1 MRLLFCFIALK
12 KQIVLQVI
20 KLLPFFAE
28 MKIERVWLTD
38 TAVWIRTNEG
48 KEACELFADYP
59 RLRYATKE
67 QLVDFTTDE
76 FGIHWEELDE
86 DLSFEGFFEKQEPIA
101 LYQLFM
107 AHPELNVSALARR
120 MGISQSLMA
129 QYISGKKNASKARMA
144 LILDTIHAVGRELA
158 AV

>member
-1 MRLLFCFIALK
+1 
-12 KQIVLQVI
+12 
-20 KLLPFFAE
+20 
-28 MKIERVWLTD
+28 MKIEKVWLTD
-38 TAVWIRTNEG
+38 TAVWIRTDEG

-67 QLVDFTTDE
+67 QLVDFKIDE

-86 DLSFEGFFEKQEPIA
+86 DLSFEGFFEKQEPTA

-129 QYISGKKNASKARMA
+129 QYISGKKNASKARMT

>member
-1 MRLLFCFIALK
+1 
-12 KQIVLQVI
+12 
-20 KLLPFFAE
+20 
-28 MKIERVWLTD
+28 MKIEKVWLTE
-38 TAVWIRTNEG
+38 TAVWIRTDEG

-67 QLVDFTTDE
+67 QLVDFTTDD

-86 DLSFEGFFEKQEPIA
+86 DLSFEGFFEKQEPTA

-120 MGISQSLMA
+120 MGISQSPNGLD
-129 QYISGKKNASKARMA
+129 SRHDPCRWAR
-144 LILDTIHAVGRELA
+144 TGGGVKRGRDMIA
-158 AV
+158 APSLWSFLFPY